1 MKIHLHRWLWFAVA
15 WLGCLPASAD
25 EFQVDGIFYDMAGDN
40 KLMVTGS
47 SFYLGD
53 VVIPSSVTYGGS
65 IYSVT
70 GIRSE
75 AFSGRTGLTSVTIP
89 ESVTSIGWGAFSG
102 CTGLTSVTIPESV
115 TGIGSQAFSGCSG
128 LQSIVVAENNSSYAS
143 LEGVQFNKDKTTL
156 IQCPGKK
163 AGAYMIPS
171 SVINIGEYT
180 FQGCGGLTSITI
192 PKSVTNIGD
201 AAFSGCTGLTSVT
214 IPESVTSIGWGAFS
228 GCRGLTSVT
237 IPESVTGIGSQ
248 AFSGCSGLTSV
259 TIPEAVTS
267 ISWRTF
273 SGCTGLTSVTIPE
286 SVTSIDSEAFEG
298 CSGLTSVTIPE
309 SVTSID
315 SEAFEGCSG
324 LTSVIWNARN
334 CTNHTLASP
343 FSNCANIIT
352 FTFGDNVEQIP
363 AYLCR
368 DMDKLTSITIP
379 EAATSIGQYAF
390 SGCTSLTSV
399 TIPHSNASIKASTPS
414 DSKNLIP
421 GQLSSGVASIGNQA
435 FYNCINLTSID
446 LPAGLTKIGDEAFKF
461 CYLPSI
467 ALPGSVTK
475 IGDGAFYCCN
485 FTEIK
490 IPDPV
495 TAIGDETF
503 YGCGKLAYVDIPE
516 GVTSI
521 GKSAFEACAALS
533 SITLPVSLSH
543 IGENVFAGCTD
554 LSEIISKNPIPP
566 SAESS
571 TFDEMHYTESTLRV
585 PIVSFSRYK
594 VAEVWSNFVDMQ
606 ETNVTRYTVEAVS
619 ADESAGSV
627 IGSGTYDEGKTITL
641 AAIPTSGYYFV
652 QWSDGN
658 TENPR
663 QVTVTGNMTFVAEFE
678 LAGSAIETLEN
689 GERLIYTVD
698 NTLHV
703 GNNGEMYR
711 IYTSTGQLVYTGNDA
726 AVSLENSGIY
736 IVCIGERSQKVIVK

>member
-1 MKIHLHRWLWFAVA
+1 MKIHLHRWLWLAGA
-15 WLGCLPASAD
+15 CLGCLPANAYN
-25 EFQVDGIFYDMAGDN
+25 FQVDGIYYDRVGDN
-40 KLMVTGS
+40 RLLVTGS
-47 SFYLGD
+47 HSGSHFYFGD

-75 AFSGRTGLTSVTIP
+75 AFRH
-89 ESVTSIGWGAFSG
+89 

-115 TGIGSQAFSGCSG
+115 TEIGSYAFEGCID

-143 LEGVQFNKDKTTL
+143 LEGVLFNKDKTTL
-156 IQCPGKK
+156 IQCPRKK

-180 FQGCGGLTSITI
+180 FQGCWGLTSITI

-214 IPESVTSIGWGAFS
+214 IPESVTEIGSRAFS
-228 GCRGLTSVT
+228 GCSGLISITIPESVTNIGSRAFLGCTSLTSVT
-237 IPESVTGIGSQ
+237 IPELVTEIGS
-248 AFSGCSGLTSV
+248 
-259 TIPEAVTS
+259 
-267 ISWRTF
+267 
-273 SGCTGLTSVTIPE
+273 
-286 SVTSIDSEAFEG
+286 
-298 CSGLTSVTIPE
+298 
-309 SVTSID
+309 
-315 SEAFEGCSG
+315 
-324 LTSVIWNARN
+324 
-334 CTNHTLASP
+334 
-343 FSNCANIIT
+343 
-352 FTFGDNVEQIP
+352 
-363 AYLCR
+363 
-368 DMDKLTSITIP
+368 
-379 EAATSIGQYAF
+379 YAF

-399 TIPHSNASIKASTPS
+399 TIPRSNASIEASTPS
-414 DSKNLIP
+414 DSKNLIQ
-421 GQLSSGVASIGNQA
+421 GKLSSGVASIGDHA
-435 FYNCINLTSID
+435 FYNCINLTTID
-446 LPAGLTKIGDEAFKF
+446 LPAGLATIGNEAFKF

-467 ALPGSVTK
+467 ALPDGVTK

-485 FTEIK
+485 FAKIK
-490 IPDPV
+490 IPDQV
-495 TAIGDETF
+495 TAIGTETF
-503 YGCGKLAYVDIPE
+503 YGCSKLAYVDIPE

-521 GKSAFEACAALS
+521 GKSAFEKCAVLS

-627 IGSGTYDEGKTITL
+627 IGGGTYDEGKTITL

-663 QVTVTGNMTFVAEFE
+663 QVTVTGDMTFVAEFE
-678 LAGSAIETLEN
+678 SAGSAIETLEN

-711 IYTSTGQLVYTGNDA
+711 IYTSTGQLVYTGNEA

>member
-15 WLGCLPASAD
+15 WLGCLPASAY

-143 LEGVQFNKDKTTL
+143 LEGVLFNKDKTTL

-248 AFSGCSGLTSV
+248 AFS
-259 TIPEAVTS
+259 
-267 ISWRTF
+267 
-273 SGCTGLTSVTIPE
+273 
-286 SVTSIDSEAFEG
+286 
-298 CSGLTSVTIPE
+298 
-309 SVTSID
+309 
-315 SEAFEGCSG
+315 GCSG

>member
-15 WLGCLPASAD
+15 WLGCLPASAY

-143 LEGVQFNKDKTTL
+143 LEGVLFNKDKTTL

-273 SGCTGLTSVTIPE
+273 SGCT
-286 SVTSIDSEAFEG
+286 
-298 CSGLTSVTIPE
+298 GLTSVTIPE

>member
-1 MKIHLHRWLWFAVA
+1 MKIHLHRWLWLAGA
-15 WLGCLPASAD
+15 CLGCLPANAYN
-25 EFQVDGIFYDMAGDN
+25 FQVDGIYYDRVGDN
-40 KLMVTGS
+40 RLLVTGS
-47 SFYLGD
+47 HSGSHFYFGD

-75 AFSGRTGLTSVTIP
+75 AFRH
-89 ESVTSIGWGAFSG
+89 

-115 TGIGSQAFSGCSG
+115 TEIGSYAFEGCID

-143 LEGVQFNKDKTTL
+143 LEGVLFNKDKTTL
-156 IQCPGKK
+156 IQCPRKK

-214 IPESVTSIGWGAFS
+214 IPELVTSIG
-228 GCRGLTSVT
+228 
-237 IPESVTGIGSQ
+237 Q
-248 AFSGCSGLTSV
+248 
-259 TIPEAVTS
+259 
-267 ISWRTF
+267 
-273 SGCTGLTSVTIPE
+273 
-286 SVTSIDSEAFEG
+286 D
-298 CSGLTSVTIPE
+298 
-309 SVTSID
+309 
-315 SEAFEGCSG
+315 
-324 LTSVIWNARN
+324 
-334 CTNHTLASP
+334 
-343 FSNCANIIT
+343 
-352 FTFGDNVEQIP
+352 
-363 AYLCR
+363 
-368 DMDKLTSITIP
+368 
-379 EAATSIGQYAF
+379 AF

-399 TIPHSNASIKASTPS
+399 TIPRSNASIEASTPS
-414 DSKNLIP
+414 DSKNLIQ
-421 GQLSSGVASIGNQA
+421 GKLSSGVASIGDHA
-435 FYNCINLTSID
+435 FYNCINLTTID
-446 LPAGLTKIGDEAFKF
+446 LPAGLATIGNEAFKF

-467 ALPGSVTK
+467 ALPDGVTK

-485 FTEIK
+485 FAKIK
-490 IPDPV
+490 IPDQV
-495 TAIGDETF
+495 TAIGTETF
-503 YGCGKLAYVDIPE
+503 YGCSKLAYVDIPE

-521 GKSAFEACAALS
+521 GKSAFEKCAVLS

-627 IGSGTYDEGKTITL
+627 IGGGTYDEGKTITL

-663 QVTVTGNMTFVAEFE
+663 QVTVTGDMTFVAEFE
-678 LAGSAIETLEN
+678 SAGSAIETLEN

-711 IYTSTGQLVYTGNDA
+711 IYTSTGQLVYTGNEA

>member
-15 WLGCLPASAD
+15 WLGCLPASAY

-143 LEGVQFNKDKTTL
+143 LEGVLFNKDKTTL

>member
-1 MKIHLHRWLWFAVA
+1 MKTHLHRWLWFAVA
-15 WLGCLPASAD
+15 WLGCLPASAY

-89 ESVTSIGWGAFSG
+89 ESVTGIGSQAFEG
-102 CTGLTSVTIPESV
+102 CSGLTSVTIPEAV
-115 TGIGSQAFSGCSG
+115 TGIGSQAFSGCTG

-143 LEGVQFNKDKTTL
+143 LEGVLFNKDKTTL

-192 PKSVTNIGD
+192 PKSVTNIGN
-201 AAFSGCTGLTSVT
+201 AA
-214 IPESVTSIGWGAFS
+214 
-228 GCRGLTSVT
+228 
-237 IPESVTGIGSQ
+237 
-248 AFSGCSGLTSV
+248 
-259 TIPEAVTS
+259 
-267 ISWRTF
+267 F

-298 CSGLTSVTIPE
+298 CT
-309 SVTSID
+309 
-315 SEAFEGCSG
+315 G

-421 GQLSSGVASIGNQA
+421 GQLSSGVASIGDHA
-435 FYNCINLTSID
+435 FYNCINLTTID
-446 LPAGLTKIGDEAFKF
+446 LPAGLATIGNEAFKF

-467 ALPGSVTK
+467 ALPDGVTK

-485 FTEIK
+485 FAEIK

-495 TAIGDETF
+495 TAIGAETF
-503 YGCGKLAYVDIPE
+503 YGCGKLAHVDIPE

-521 GKSAFEACAALS
+521 GKSAFEKCAVLS
-533 SITLPVSLSH
+533 SITLPVSLSR

-566 SAESS
+566 SAKSS

-606 ETNVTRYTVEAVS
+606 ETNVTRYTIEAVS

-627 IGSGTYDEGKTITL
+627 IGGGTYDEGKTITL

>member
-15 WLGCLPASAD
+15 WLGCLPASAY

-143 LEGVQFNKDKTTL
+143 LEGVLFNKDKTTL

-309 SVTSID
+309 SVTGIGSQ
-315 SEAFEGCSG
+315 AFSGCSG

>member
-1 MKIHLHRWLWFAVA
+1 MLVKGEREVHKTICDMKTHLHRWLWFAVA
-15 WLGCLPASAD
+15 WLGCLPASAY

-102 CTGLTSVTIPESV
+102 CRGLTSVTIPESV
-115 TGIGSQAFSGCSG
+115 TGIGSQAFEGCSGLTSVTIPEAVTGIGSQAFSGCTG

-143 LEGVQFNKDKTTL
+143 LEGVLFNKDKTTL

-192 PKSVTNIGD
+192 PKSVTNIGN
-201 AAFSGCTGLTSVT
+201 AA
-214 IPESVTSIGWGAFS
+214 
-228 GCRGLTSVT
+228 
-237 IPESVTGIGSQ
+237 
-248 AFSGCSGLTSV
+248 
-259 TIPEAVTS
+259 
-267 ISWRTF
+267 F

-298 CSGLTSVTIPE
+298 CT
-309 SVTSID
+309 
-315 SEAFEGCSG
+315 G

-421 GQLSSGVASIGNQA
+421 GQLSSGVASIGDHA
-435 FYNCINLTSID
+435 FYNCINLTTID
-446 LPAGLTKIGDEAFKF
+446 LPAGLATIGNEAFKF

-467 ALPGSVTK
+467 ALPDGVTK

-485 FTEIK
+485 FAEIK

-495 TAIGDETF
+495 TAIGAETF
-503 YGCGKLAYVDIPE
+503 YGCGKLAHVDIPE

-521 GKSAFEACAALS
+521 GKSAFEKCAVLS
-533 SITLPVSLSH
+533 SITLPVSLSR

-566 SAESS
+566 SAKSS

-606 ETNVTRYTVEAVS
+606 ETNVTRYTIEAVS

-627 IGSGTYDEGKTITL
+627 IGGGTYDEGKTITL

>member
-1 MKIHLHRWLWFAVA
+1 M
-15 WLGCLPASAD
+15 
-25 EFQVDGIFYDMAGDN
+25 
-40 KLMVTGS
+40 
-47 SFYLGD
+47 
-53 VVIPSSVTYGGS
+53 
-65 IYSVT
+65 
-70 GIRSE
+70 
-75 AFSGRTGLTSVTIP
+75 
-89 ESVTSIGWGAFSG
+89 
-102 CTGLTSVTIPESV
+102 
-115 TGIGSQAFSGCSG
+115 
-128 LQSIVVAENNSSYAS
+128 
-143 LEGVQFNKDKTTL
+143 
-156 IQCPGKK
+156 
-163 AGAYMIPS
+163 
-171 SVINIGEYT
+171 
-180 FQGCGGLTSITI
+180 
-192 PKSVTNIGD
+192 
-201 AAFSGCTGLTSVT
+201 
-214 IPESVTSIGWGAFS
+214 
-228 GCRGLTSVT
+228 
-237 IPESVTGIGSQ
+237 
-248 AFSGCSGLTSV
+248 
-259 TIPEAVTS
+259 
-267 ISWRTF
+267 
-273 SGCTGLTSVTIPE
+273 
-286 SVTSIDSEAFEG
+286 
-298 CSGLTSVTIPE
+298 
-309 SVTSID
+309 
-315 SEAFEGCSG
+315 
-324 LTSVIWNARN
+324 
-334 CTNHTLASP
+334 
-343 FSNCANIIT
+343 
-352 FTFGDNVEQIP
+352 
-363 AYLCR
+363 
-368 DMDKLTSITIP
+368 
-379 EAATSIGQYAF
+379 
-390 SGCTSLTSV
+390 
-399 TIPHSNASIKASTPS
+399 
-414 DSKNLIP
+414 
-421 GQLSSGVASIGNQA
+421 
-435 FYNCINLTSID
+435 
-446 LPAGLTKIGDEAFKF
+446 
-461 CYLPSI
+461 
-467 ALPGSVTK
+467 
-475 IGDGAFYCCN
+475 
-485 FTEIK
+485 
-490 IPDPV
+490 

-627 IGSGTYDEGKTITL
+627 IGGGTYDEGKTITL

>member
-1 MKIHLHRWLWFAVA
+1 MKTHLHRWLWFAVA
-15 WLGCLPASAD
+15 WLGCLPASAY

-102 CTGLTSVTIPESV
+102 CRGLTSVTIPESV
-115 TGIGSQAFSGCSG
+115 TGIGSQAFEGCSGLTSVTIPEAVTGIGSQAFSGCTG

-143 LEGVQFNKDKTTL
+143 LEGVLFNKDKTTL

-192 PKSVTNIGD
+192 PKSVTNIGN

-214 IPESVTSIGWGAFS
+214 IPESVTSIGWRTFS
-228 GCRGLTSVT
+228 GCTGLTSVT

-248 AFSGCSGLTSV
+248 AFEGCSGLTSV

-267 ISWRTF
+267 ISRRTF
-273 SGCTGLTSVTIPE
+273 SGCT
-286 SVTSIDSEAFEG
+286 
-298 CSGLTSVTIPE
+298 
-309 SVTSID
+309 
-315 SEAFEGCSG
+315 G

-421 GQLSSGVASIGNQA
+421 GQLSSGVASIGDHA
-435 FYNCINLTSID
+435 FYNCINLTTID
-446 LPAGLTKIGDEAFKF
+446 LPAGLATIGNEAFKF

-467 ALPGSVTK
+467 ALPDGVTK

-485 FTEIK
+485 FAEIK

-495 TAIGDETF
+495 TAIGAETF
-503 YGCGKLAYVDIPE
+503 YGCGKLAHVDIPE

-521 GKSAFEACAALS
+521 GKSAFEKCAVLS
-533 SITLPVSLSH
+533 SITLPVSLSR

-566 SAESS
+566 SAKSS

-606 ETNVTRYTVEAVS
+606 ETNVTRYTIEAVS

-627 IGSGTYDEGKTITL
+627 IGGGTYDEGKTITL

>member
-15 WLGCLPASAD
+15 WLGCLPASAY

-89 ESVTSIGWGAFSG
+89 ESVT
-102 CTGLTSVTIPESV
+102 
-115 TGIGSQAFSGCSG
+115 GIGSQAFSGCSG

-143 LEGVQFNKDKTTL
+143 LEGVLFNKDKTTL

-273 SGCTGLTSVTIPE
+273 SGCT
-286 SVTSIDSEAFEG
+286 
-298 CSGLTSVTIPE
+298 GLTSVTIPE

>member
-1 MKIHLHRWLWFAVA
+1 MKTHLHRWLWFAVA
-15 WLGCLPASAD
+15 WLGCLPASAY

-102 CTGLTSVTIPESV
+102 CRGLTSVTIPESV
-115 TGIGSQAFSGCSG
+115 TGIGSQAFEGCSGLTSVTIPEAVTGIGSQAFEGCTG

-143 LEGVQFNKDKTTL
+143 LEGVLFNKDKTTL

-192 PKSVTNIGD
+192 PKSVTNIGN
-201 AAFSGCTGLTSVT
+201 AA
-214 IPESVTSIGWGAFS
+214 
-228 GCRGLTSVT
+228 
-237 IPESVTGIGSQ
+237 
-248 AFSGCSGLTSV
+248 
-259 TIPEAVTS
+259 
-267 ISWRTF
+267 F

-298 CSGLTSVTIPE
+298 CT
-309 SVTSID
+309 
-315 SEAFEGCSG
+315 G

-421 GQLSSGVASIGNQA
+421 GQLSSGVASIGDHA
-435 FYNCINLTSID
+435 FYNCINLTTID
-446 LPAGLTKIGDEAFKF
+446 LPAGLATIGNEAFKF

-467 ALPGSVTK
+467 ALPDGVTK

-485 FTEIK
+485 FAEIK

-495 TAIGDETF
+495 TAIGAETF
-503 YGCGKLAYVDIPE
+503 YGCGKLAHVDIPE

-521 GKSAFEACAALS
+521 GKSAFEKCAVLS
-533 SITLPVSLSH
+533 SITLPVSLSR

-566 SAESS
+566 SAKSS

-606 ETNVTRYTVEAVS
+606 ETNVTRYTIEAVS

-627 IGSGTYDEGKTITL
+627 IGGGTYDEGKTITL

>member
-1 MKIHLHRWLWFAVA
+1 M
-15 WLGCLPASAD
+15 
-25 EFQVDGIFYDMAGDN
+25 
-40 KLMVTGS
+40 
-47 SFYLGD
+47 
-53 VVIPSSVTYGGS
+53 
-65 IYSVT
+65 
-70 GIRSE
+70 
-75 AFSGRTGLTSVTIP
+75 TIP
-89 ESVTSIGWGAFSG
+89 ESVTSIDSEAFEG
-102 CTGLTSVTIPESV
+102 CTGLTSVTIPE
-115 TGIGSQAFSGCSG
+115 A
-128 LQSIVVAENNSSYAS
+128 
-143 LEGVQFNKDKTTL
+143 
-156 IQCPGKK
+156 
-163 AGAYMIPS
+163 
-171 SVINIGEYT
+171 
-180 FQGCGGLTSITI
+180 
-192 PKSVTNIGD
+192 
-201 AAFSGCTGLTSVT
+201 
-214 IPESVTSIGWGAFS
+214 VTSIDSEAF
-228 GCRGLTSVT
+228 
-237 IPESVTGIGSQ
+237 E
-248 AFSGCSGLTSV
+248 GCSGLTSV

-298 CSGLTSVTIPE
+298 CTGLTSVTIPE

-315 SEAFEGCSG
+315 SEAFEGCTG

-421 GQLSSGVASIGNQA
+421 GQLSSGVASIGDHA
-435 FYNCINLTSID
+435 FYNCINLTTID
-446 LPAGLTKIGDEAFKF
+446 LPAGLATIGNEAFKF

-467 ALPGSVTK
+467 ALPDGVTK

-485 FTEIK
+485 FAEIK

-495 TAIGDETF
+495 TAIGAETF
-503 YGCGKLAYVDIPE
+503 YGCGKLAHVDIPE

-521 GKSAFEACAALS
+521 GKSAFEKCAVLS
-533 SITLPVSLSH
+533 SITLPVSLSR

-566 SAESS
+566 SAKSS

-606 ETNVTRYTVEAVS
+606 ETNVTRYTIEAVS

-627 IGSGTYDEGKTITL
+627 IGGGTYDEGKTITL

>member
-1 MKIHLHRWLWFAVA
+1 MKTHLHRWLWFAVA
-15 WLGCLPASAD
+15 WLGCLPASAY

-102 CTGLTSVTIPESV
+102 CRGLTSVTIPESV
-115 TGIGSQAFSGCSG
+115 TGIGSQAFSGCTG

-143 LEGVQFNKDKTTL
+143 LEGVLFNKDKTTL

-192 PKSVTNIGD
+192 PKSVTNIGN
-201 AAFSGCTGLTSVT
+201 AA
-214 IPESVTSIGWGAFS
+214 
-228 GCRGLTSVT
+228 
-237 IPESVTGIGSQ
+237 
-248 AFSGCSGLTSV
+248 
-259 TIPEAVTS
+259 
-267 ISWRTF
+267 F

-298 CSGLTSVTIPE
+298 CT
-309 SVTSID
+309 
-315 SEAFEGCSG
+315 G

-421 GQLSSGVASIGNQA
+421 GQLSSGVASIGDHA
-435 FYNCINLTSID
+435 FYNCINLTTID
-446 LPAGLTKIGDEAFKF
+446 LPAGLATIGNEAFKF

-467 ALPGSVTK
+467 ALPDGVTK

-485 FTEIK
+485 FAEIK

-495 TAIGDETF
+495 TAIGAETF
-503 YGCGKLAYVDIPE
+503 YGCGKLAHVDIPE

-521 GKSAFEACAALS
+521 GKSAFEKCAVLS
-533 SITLPVSLSH
+533 SITLPVSLSR

-566 SAESS
+566 SAKSS

-606 ETNVTRYTVEAVS
+606 ETNVTRYTIEAVS

-627 IGSGTYDEGKTITL
+627 IGGGTYDEGKTITL

>member
-1 MKIHLHRWLWFAVA
+1 MKTHLHRWLWFAVA
-15 WLGCLPASAD
+15 WLGCLPASAY

-102 CTGLTSVTIPESV
+102 CRGLTSVTIPESV
-115 TGIGSQAFSGCSG
+115 TGIGSQAFEGCSGLTSVTIPEAVTGIGSQAFSGCTG

-143 LEGVQFNKDKTTL
+143 LEGVLFNKDKTTL

-192 PKSVTNIGD
+192 PKSVTNIGN
-201 AAFSGCTGLTSVT
+201 AA
-214 IPESVTSIGWGAFS
+214 
-228 GCRGLTSVT
+228 
-237 IPESVTGIGSQ
+237 
-248 AFSGCSGLTSV
+248 
-259 TIPEAVTS
+259 
-267 ISWRTF
+267 F

-298 CSGLTSVTIPE
+298 CT
-309 SVTSID
+309 
-315 SEAFEGCSG
+315 G

-421 GQLSSGVASIGNQA
+421 GQLSSGVASIGDHA
-435 FYNCINLTSID
+435 FYNCINLTTID
-446 LPAGLTKIGDEAFKF
+446 LPAGLATIGNEAFKF

-467 ALPGSVTK
+467 ALPDGVTK

-485 FTEIK
+485 FAEIK

-495 TAIGDETF
+495 TAIGAETF
-503 YGCGKLAYVDIPE
+503 YGCGKLAHVDIPE

-521 GKSAFEACAALS
+521 GKSAFEKCAVLS
-533 SITLPVSLSH
+533 SITLPVSLSR

-566 SAESS
+566 SAKSS

-606 ETNVTRYTVEAVS
+606 ETNVTRYTIEAVS

-627 IGSGTYDEGKTITL
+627 IGGGTYDEGKTITL